1 MNASVHPAQLAA
13 LRSAEYST
21 TKNKRAW
28 LALYADDAVIQDP
41 VGVSPLDPTGEGHKG
56 KPALEKFW
64 DTAIAQG
71 QLTFKVR
78 ESYPCAD
85 ECANVATITN
95 TMPSGVSLT
104 TDLVIVYRV
113 NSAGLIV
120 SLKAYWDFAKIAA
133 QLQTMVAR

>member
-1 MNASVHPAQLAA
+1 MNAPMHPAQLAA

-28 LALYADDAVIQDP
+28 LALYADDAVVQDP

-56 KPALEKFW
+56 KHALEKFW

-71 QLTFKVR
+71 ELTFKVR

-95 TMPSGVSLT
+95 KMPSGVSLT

-133 QLQTMVAR
+133 QLQAMVAK

>member
-1 MNASVHPAQLAA
+1 MNATMHPAQLAA

-28 LALYADDAVIQDP
+28 LALYADDAVVEDP

-56 KPALEKFW
+56 KHALEKFW
-64 DTAIAQG
+64 DTAIGQG
-71 QLTFKVR
+71 ELTFHVR

-95 TMPSGVSLT
+95 KMPSGVSIT

-113 NSAGLIV
+113 NGAGLIV
-120 SLKAYWDFAKIAA
+120 SLKAYWDFAKVAA
-133 QLQTMVAR
+133 QLQAMVAR